1 MSLYKVLLLWRSIN
15 IVEKRLWQS
24 SPFNTFNS
32 SLKTMTPSQAYEVII
47 FILNKIFL
55 NRLYV
60 HVGPHVTFIRSGHV
74 NFMCNLREKSWY
86 IMMMFMNSISNTVY
100 YYTSR
105 NWDWMI
111 FFIQIYNVSILMAY
125 ISELSFY
132 FWKMTFYMHSA

>member
-1 MSLYKVLLLWRSIN
+1 MLVHMLLLLGVAMSIL
-15 IVEKRLWQS
+15 R
-24 SPFNTFNS
+24 
-32 SLKTMTPSQAYEVII
+32 A
-47 FILNKIFL
+47 
-55 NRLYV
+55 
-60 HVGPHVTFIRSGHV
+60 
-74 NFMCNLREKSWY
+74 REKSWY
-86 IMMMFMNSISNTVY
+86 IMMFMNSISNTVY